1 VSLRFRSGKSKVI
14 CSQASDR
21 TALVDISDPIVW
33 STVVQTIVLTLT
45 LVIFIFTF
53 RSQNQAIKE
62 QAYGKVMDDY
72 GSAMRML
79 VETPEL
85 YAFQQHLFNASQG
98 RLGREQKPYTREEM
112 VIRNYVIMLYGFFE
126 RVYFLYRRKWIDE
139 ETWKQWAAFLELFS
153 LHPVFKEVHQSS
165 GEMWDKPFVDYVASL
180 LNRKT

>member
-1 VSLRFRSGKSKVI
+1 MQLTERDG
-14 CSQASDR
+14 
-21 TALVDISDPIVW
+21 TALVEISDPIVW
-33 STVVQTIVLTLT
+33 STVVQTVVLTLT

-62 QAYGKVMDDY
+62 QAYGKVLDDY

-85 YAFQQHLFNASQG
+85 YAFQQDLFNASQG
-98 RLGREQKPYTREEM
+98 RLGREQKSYTREEM
-112 VIRNYVIMLYGFFE
+112 TIRNYVIMLYGFFE
-126 RVYFLYRRKWIDE
+126 RIYFLYRRKWIDE

-153 LHPVFKEVHQSS
+153 LHPVFRDVHQSS